1 MSNAVLHKKYADQ
14 SPEGEIMPD
23 ASNVSVS
30 FPLTKILATLGPATD
45 NEETLYKLIQAGV
58 TNFRLNFSHGD
69 FEAHAMRLK
78 LVRACAATI
87 GRPISVLGDLQGPK
101 IRVGAIPD
109 PGFDL
114 PPGEKVIIS
123 VHPKAVPID
132 RAGADEASIIN
143 CTYDKLPQEVEPG
156 HRVLINDGTIRMLCV
171 DRDEFSITCTVT
183 YGGLVSSRK
192 GINLPDSTLS
202 VSALTD
208 RDIEY
213 VHWAI
218 ANHLDFLALSF
229 VRYADDV
236 RRLREIVVKNCTHES
251 CGVGFDG
258 SESDAIIPI
267 IVKVETPQAV
277 QNIEEIIEIAN
288 GLMIARGDLGVE
300 MDVAA
305 VPVIQKKLVT
315 VAHAHGKPCIVA
327 TQMLESMIER
337 ATPTRAEVSDVANAI
352 LDRADCV
359 MLSGET
365 AVGKYPVLA
374 ADTMR
379 RVALATE
386 QAIRDD
392 DTKARPPSL
401 PQGTG
406 NLTWALA
413 HGAWHVAKDVDAKL
427 VVVWSQ
433 TGGTARSLSRNGFD
447 VPVIAFSSD
456 RSAIQRMNLL
466 YSVIPVFL
474 TEPPEHRSEFAEL
487 VDHLVL
493 EHGWANRG
501 DTVLLMAGK
510 PLGVGGRTN
519 TIAIRNIG
527 ELTPDAPPDSPPD
540 SP

>member
-1 MSNAVLHKKYADQ
+1 MNHAVLENQTHE
-14 SPEGEIMPD
+14 STEEGNVPD

-30 FPLTKILATLGPATD
+30 FPLTKILATLGPSTD
-45 NEETLYKLIQAGV
+45 NEETLFKLIRSGV

-69 FEAHAMRLK
+69 FENHAMRLA
-78 LVRACAATI
+78 LVRSCAATL
-87 GRPISVLGDLQGPK
+87 GRPVSVLGDLQGPK
-101 IRVGAIPD
+101 IRVGSIPD

-114 PPGEKVIIS
+114 PAGEKVIIS
-123 VHPKAVPID
+123 VHPRAVPID
-132 RAGADEASIIN
+132 RGGAEEASIIN
-143 CTYDKLPQEVEPG
+143 CTYEKLPQEVEPG
-156 HRVLINDGTIRMLCV
+156 HRVLINDGAIRMLCV

-183 YGGLVSSRK
+183 YGGRVSSRK
-192 GINLPDSTLS
+192 GINLPDSSLS
-202 VSALTD
+202 VCALTD
-208 RDIEY
+208 QDIEY

-218 ANHLDFLALSF
+218 ANQLDFLALSF

-236 RRLREIVVKNCTHES
+236 RRLREIVVSNCTRDS

-258 SESDAIIPI
+258 ADSDPIIPI
-267 IVKVETPQAV
+267 IVKIETPQAV
-277 QNIEEIIEIAN
+277 ENIDEIIEIAN

-305 VPVIQKKLVT
+305 VPVIQKKLVKI
-315 VAHAHGKPCIVA
+315 AHSHGKPCIVA

-392 DTKARPPSL
+392 DTQARPPSL

-447 VPVIAFSSD
+447 VAVIAFSSD
-456 RSAIQRMNLL
+456 QRAIQRMNLL
-466 YSVIPVFL
+466 YSVIPVYL
-474 TEPPEHRSEFAEL
+474 TDPPEHRSEFAEL
-487 VDHLVL
+487 VDQLVL
-493 EHGWANRG
+493 EHGWANRS

-519 TIAIRNIG
+519 TLAIRNIG
-527 ELTPDAPPDSPPD
+527 ELTPDLH
-540 SP
+540 